1 MKRIFL
7 ITFLSLL
14 GAVCYAQSDSTAA
27 KGRWE
32 YFFGFE
38 TNLLRGN
45 VMSNPRVSADN
56 NIFKYRFEVAR
67 FFTNR
72 LGVYGVLSLGSI
84 EREPKLTPFHN
95 IPEENLV
102 KISTSENSIHAGV
115 VAKFTFGKFELHPM
129 LGIGVGRRISSDMRL
144 DYYNGSN
151 TDIVQYNVNYG
162 SRWAPFLAPGVKA
175 TFRTG
180 RNFMLYAGLEY
191 D

>member
-1 MKRIFL
+1 ME
-7 ITFLSLL
+7 SS
-14 GAVCYAQSDSTAA
+14 AWVP
-27 KGRWE
+27 
-32 YFFGFE
+32 
-38 TNLLRGN
+38 LREN
-45 VMSNPRVSADN
+45 SNSP
-56 NIFKYRFEVAR
+56 
-67 FFTNR
+67 
-72 LGVYGVLSLGSI
+72 
-84 EREPKLTPFHN
+84 PFHN

-191 D
+191 DWRFTGKPTAEISVNDGYTGELIIPKIKVPTRSPLLINLGISLFFAR